1 MEEIP
6 SWVDQDAMNI
16 DARLDE
22 QHRWIS
28 SPMNALA
35 APDAVNAQPRRIV
48 LRDDTLRSGANTP
61 GVYASVEKKLRISE
75 LLDEAGDRVDLGKLL
90 VKNGFG
96 SRKVLDWG
104 RRMPQ

>member
-6 SWVDQDAMNI
+6 TWVDQDAMNL

-22 QHRWIS
+22 QHRWIT

-35 APDAVNAQPRRIV
+35 VPDAVNAQPRRIV

-61 GVYASVEKKLRISE
+61 GVYASVEE
-75 LLDEAGDRVDLGKLL
+75 EAADFRTA
-90 VKNGFG
+90 
-96 SRKVLDWG
+96 R
-104 RRMPQ
+104 